1 MMKRVAVLA
10 AVVTLAAL
18 IGVGF
23 AASRG
28 GGEPL
33 RTAPDLTLEE
43 VYVAGPDGAALK
55 CAGALVKL
63 KRSQIGGTVPALT
76 PEQAVEQMKRRGGF
90 PEPQTVTFVCAKDK
104 LGRETGAVTT
114 RTVSEDEE

>member
-1 MMKRVAVLA
+1 MKQRLLVLA
-10 AVVTLAAL
+10 AVVALAAL

-28 GGEPL
+28 QEEPL
-33 RTAPDLTLEE
+33 RAAPDLTLEE

-55 CAGALVKL
+55 CAGKLVKL
-63 KRSQIGGTVPALT
+63 RRSEIGGSVPVLT
-76 PEQAVEQMKRRGGF
+76 PEQAVEQMKGRGGF
-90 PEPQTVTFVCAKDK
+90 PEPRATMFVCVKDK

-114 RTVSEDEE
+114 RVVADKE